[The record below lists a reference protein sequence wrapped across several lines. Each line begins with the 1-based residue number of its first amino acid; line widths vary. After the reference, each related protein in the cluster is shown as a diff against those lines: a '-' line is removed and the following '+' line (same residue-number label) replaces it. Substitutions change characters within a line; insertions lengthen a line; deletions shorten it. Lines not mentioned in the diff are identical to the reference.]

1 MRILILGGDGMLGHE
16 FFRYLRKAHKVCVT
30 IRRDPAKY
38 DGLKLFGPES
48 TYSGVDVRRFER
60 VLEVVSDF
68 GPKVIINAI
77 GIVKQRADAKE
88 YLPSLEINA
97 LLPHR
102 LAALCR
108 AMGARF
114 LHMSTDC
121 VFSGRK
127 GGYTEDDPFDAE
139 DLYGQTKF
147 LGEVHAAHAVTLRS
161 SIIGLELNRKSGLV
175 EWFLNQRTDIKGF
188 RRAVFSG
195 LTTTEM
201 ARVIERVLVSHSGL
215 SGLWHVASSPISKYE
230 LLRKLAAMLGRTD
243 LRIEPD
249 DEFVCDRSLDGRRFE
264 RTTGYHAPSWEQML
278 DELAEQVREREMQ
291 S

>member
-16 FFRYLRKAHKVCVT
+16 LFRYLRKAHEVHVT
-30 IRRDPAKY
+30 IRRALANYGSIKPFATENTY
-38 DGLKLFGPES
+38 DSIEIRQF
-48 TYSGVDVRRFER
+48 DR
-60 VLEVVSDF
+60 VLEVVKDF
-68 GPKVIINAI
+68 RPEAIVNAV
-77 GIVKQRADAKE
+77 GIVKQRSDAKE
-88 YLPSLEINA
+88 CLSSLEINA

-108 AMGARF
+108 TINAR
-114 LHMSTDC
+114 LIHMSTDC

-147 LGEVHAAHAVTLRS
+147 LGEVHGAHAVTLRS
-161 SIIGLELNRKSGLV
+161 SIIGLELTRKSGLV
-175 EWFLNQRTDIKGF
+175 EWFLSQRTGIKGF

-230 LLRKLAAMLGRTD
+230 LLRKLAAILERTE

-264 RTTGYHAPSWEQML
+264 RTTGYHAPSWDQML
-278 DELAEQVREREMQ
+278 NELAEQVREREM
-291 S
+291 